1 MSWKFPARNIKN
13 PEVIS
18 MDDINENFREVVEEA
33 TGALNEH
40 NWKTAAFANR
50 DQLADNAGIE
60 LHRVRISANPNT
72 DPGVTANIQVIN
84 LDRDWQELNGT
95 EVTFNSTGGTVWIM
109 ASIQASSPLDLSWFT
124 TGGANGRFGLQ
135 FALSLNGAVLAQ
147 SIIGGADLSN
157 DQISTFR
164 PPSPPLIGFSCINSP
179 APSSL
184 FFSIVSEAI
193 VDVPPGK
200 HTVRVVSAPPKAS
213 DYSGATLANK
223 AKWVGSRELI
233 VLELLR

>member
-18 MDDINENFREVVEEA
+18 IDDVNENFREVVEEA

-40 NWKTAAFANR
+40 NWKAGAFPDR
-50 DQLADNAGIE
+50 SQLADNAAIE
-60 LHRVRISANPNT
+60 LHRVRVSANPNT
-72 DPGVTANIQVIN
+72 DPDLTANIQTIN
-84 LDRDWQELNGT
+84 LDRDWQELDGT
-95 EVTFNSTGGTVWIM
+95 SIVFNSTGGIVWIM
-109 ASIQASSPLDLSWFT
+109 ASIQASSSFELPWYSR
-124 TGGANGRFGLQ
+124 GSRGRFGLQ

-164 PPSPPLIGFSCINSP
+164 PPSPPLIGFTCINSP

-184 FFSIVSEAI
+184 FFSVVSEAI
-193 VDVPPGK
+193 IDVPPGK
-200 HTVRVVSAPPKAS
+200 HTVRVVAAPPKAT
-213 DYSGATLANK
+213 DYSGVTLSNK